1 MLNVESIRAGYGSLT
16 ILQGVSM
23 RVGDGESVAV
33 VGPNGAGKTTLIR
46 ALCGLIPLSGGQ
58 ITKDGTDLSSMAT
71 KSRPRQ
77 GIAVVLE
84 NRHLFG
90 ELTVRENLQLALR
103 HGEKTRA
110 TRRFEWADVMTLF
123 PTLAS
128 RERQRAELLSGGQ
141 QQMVAIARALLLQ
154 PDILLMDEPST
165 GLAPKVFK
173 DIQTVFETLRAKG
186 VALVL
191 AEQNVRIATEAT
203 ERAYVMAM
211 GRVVDTLE
219 GQDWKNSATSERL
232 AAAYLGASRRVADSE
247 PKPEL
252 EESQP

>member
-1 MLNVESIRAGYGSLT
+1 
-16 ILQGVSM
+16 
-23 RVGDGESVAV
+23 
-33 VGPNGAGKTTLIR
+33 
-46 ALCGLIPLSGGQ
+46 LIPLSGGQ
-58 ITKDGTDLSSMAT
+58 IAKDGIDLSSMPS
-71 KSRPRQ
+71 KRRPGQ

-90 ELTVRENLQLALR
+90 ELTVRENLLLALR
-103 HGEKTRA
+103 HGQTSRS
-110 TRRFEWADVMTLF
+110 TRRFEWSDVMNLF
-123 PTLAS
+123 PVLAD
-128 RERQRAELLSGGQ
+128 REQQRAELLSGGQ

-173 DIQTVFETLRAKG
+173 DIQKVFETLRAKG

-191 AEQNVRIATEAT
+191 AEQNVRIAAEAT

-232 AAAYLGASRRVADSE
+232 AAAYLGSSRRGADTQL
-247 PKPEL
+247 KPEL